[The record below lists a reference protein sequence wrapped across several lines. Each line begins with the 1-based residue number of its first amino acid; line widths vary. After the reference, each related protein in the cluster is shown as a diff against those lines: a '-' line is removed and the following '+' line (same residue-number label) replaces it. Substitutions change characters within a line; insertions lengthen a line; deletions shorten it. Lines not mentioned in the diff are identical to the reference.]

1 MKLKS
6 IVASAVLAIA
16 ATSSFAATTHN
27 YSQAILTGADQV
39 VDTFVASGGFSSSF
53 TFYNAPT
60 FAAWLTDGS
69 TTYQYL
75 DSGSGSLSFGPF
87 MVDYDNLALGGSLPN
102 GTWSLHVQGTSGATY
117 VGGATFNAG
126 AVVPTSPVPEPET
139 YAMLLAGLGAVGFMS
154 RRRKPN

>member
-27 YSQAILTGADQV
+27 YSQSILTGADQV

-53 TFYNAPT
+53 TFDDAST
-60 FAAWLTDGS
+60 FAAWLTNGS

-75 DSGSGSLSFGPF
+75 DSGSGSLAFGPIR
-87 MVDYDNLALGGSLPN
+87 VDYDNLALGGSLPN
-102 GTWSLHVQGTSGATY
+102 DTWSLHVQGTSGATY

-139 YAMLLAGLGAVGFMS
+139 YAMLLAGLGLIGFAA
-154 RRRKPN
+154 RRRG